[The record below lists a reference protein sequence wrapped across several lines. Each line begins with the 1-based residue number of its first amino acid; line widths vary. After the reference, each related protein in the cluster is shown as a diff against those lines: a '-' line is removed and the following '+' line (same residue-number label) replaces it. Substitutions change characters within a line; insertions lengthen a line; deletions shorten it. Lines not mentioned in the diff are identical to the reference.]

1 MNIRVLMLAA
11 LLVPT
16 QARANAQEL
25 RQSNCEQAAL
35 TDYKK

>member
-1 MNIRVLMLAA
+1 MSIRVLMLAA

-25 RQSNCEQAAL
+25 RQLNCAQAAL
-35 TDYKK
+35 